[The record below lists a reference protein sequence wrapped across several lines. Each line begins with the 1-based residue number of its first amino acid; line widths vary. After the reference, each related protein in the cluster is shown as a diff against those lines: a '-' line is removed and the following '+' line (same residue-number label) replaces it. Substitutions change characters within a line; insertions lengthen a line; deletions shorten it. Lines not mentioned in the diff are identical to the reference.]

1 MFLNLPPLY
10 PIPLGFSTA
19 MADKEI
25 GSVLIA
31 INSYVNPR
39 TYLKPLLNIDQA
51 FADYIKAFYSHLF
64 FHVEVL
70 VDFSYKDLQEKLK
83 SFAQNSV
90 GSRIAAVFLCHGGL
104 NLSGAEC
111 IFTNDAHPVLMVDI
125 VNFFHMNCRD
135 KNKYL
140 FFDACRSDTSGDES
154 TSRLVYKASVDKTFV
169 VFSTLPFHK
178 AYVGGSYS
186 LWSYWFTQKIVN
198 QMLLDNVVTSVDDA
212 IRSEIREKLGI
223 THKGQVSEVSKLGA
237 VENPNLRSIA
247 AAENQGRTRDL
258 SVELDLFVTQM
269 QKIMTE
275 YRQSVYSYKYLY
287 VCLFIVIYCPFLEL
301 SAVPVA
307 TTFGEPIGTSFA
319 SSLPQ
324 GKSCV
329 CVYITHFLRC
339 IVVYVYCCV
348 CVYIHACMFEYMCD
362 CARVCVCVRT
372 CLHVCKQV
380 CPCCVHVCVHACIC
394 VAQYAWVCACICMYM

>member
-1 MFLNLPPLY
+1 MAEIKVAMSIFRPVNIRPWITVFFTQCFLNLPPLY

-25 GSVLIA
+25 GSVLIT

-39 TYLKPLLNIDQA
+39 THLKPLLNIDQA
-51 FADYIKAFYSHLF
+51 FLDYIKAFYSRLF

-70 VDFSYKDLQEKLK
+70 VDFSYKDLEKKLK

-111 IFTNDAHPVLMVDI
+111 IYTNDAHPVLVVEI
-125 VNFFHMNCRD
+125 ENFFHRNVNSRD

-198 QMLLDNVVTSVDDA
+198 QMLLDNVVASVDDE

-223 THKGQVSEVSKLGA
+223 THEGQVSEVSKLGA
-237 VENPNLRSIA
+237 VENPNLRAIA

-258 SVELDLFVTQM
+258 SVELVSFITER

-287 VCLFIVIYCPFLEL
+287 VCLLIVIYCPFLEL
-301 SAVPVA
+301 SDVPAA
-307 TTFGEPIGTSFA
+307 TTLREPIG
-319 SSLPQ
+319 L
-324 GKSCV
+324 
-329 CVYITHFLRC
+329 
-339 IVVYVYCCV
+339 
-348 CVYIHACMFEYMCD
+348 
-362 CARVCVCVRT
+362 
-372 CLHVCKQV
+372 
-380 CPCCVHVCVHACIC
+380 CVHT
-394 VAQYAWVCACICMYM
+394 CMHV